1 MMAVKTLTQATFK
14 EEVLQAAQ
22 PVLVDFYADW
32 CGPCRMLSPTLDAL
46 SEERTDV
53 KFAAVNIDEN
63 PELADEF
70 DISSIPCVI
79 LFKNGAEADRSIG
92 LVPKEALEDLL
103 G

>member
-1 MMAVKTLTQATFK
+1 MAVKTLTEATFK

-32 CGPCRMLSPTLDAL
+32 CGPCRMLRPTLEEL

-53 KFAAVNIDEN
+53 KFAAINIDEN
-63 PELADEF
+63 ADLADEF

-92 LVPKEALEDLL
+92 LVPKEALEDFL

>member
-1 MMAVKTLTQATFK
+1 MAVKTLTEATFK

-32 CGPCRMLSPTLDAL
+32 CGPCRMLRSTLEEL
-46 SEERTDV
+46 SEERADV
-53 KFAAVNIDEN
+53 KFAAINIDEN
-63 PELADEF
+63 PDLADEF

-92 LVPKEALEDLL
+92 LVPKEALEDFL

>member
-1 MMAVKTLTQATFK
+1 MAVKTLTEATFK
-14 EEVLQAAQ
+14 EEVLQANQ

-32 CGPCRMLSPTLDAL
+32 CGPCRMLRPTLEEL

-53 KFAAVNIDEN
+53 KFAAINIDDN
-63 PELADEF
+63 PELADDF

-79 LFKNGAEADRSIG
+79 LFKNGAEADRSVG
-92 LVPKEALEDLL
+92 LVPKEALEDFL

>member
-1 MMAVKTLTQATFK
+1 MAVKTLTEATFK

-32 CGPCRMLSPTLDAL
+32 CGPCRMLRPTLEEL

-53 KFAAVNIDEN
+53 KFAAINIDEN
-63 PELADEF
+63 PDLADEF

-92 LVPKEALEDLL
+92 LVPKEALEDFL

>member
-1 MMAVKTLTQATFK
+1 MSVK
-14 EEVLQAAQ
+14 EVTIDNFETEVINSSL
-22 PVLVDFYADW
+22 PVLADFYAEW
-32 CGPCRMLSPTLDAL
+32 CGPCRMLRPSLDAIA
-46 SEERTDV
+46 EDRDDV
-53 KFAAVNIDEN
+53 KVAAINIDEN

-92 LVPKEALEDLL
+92 LKPREALEEML

>member
-1 MMAVKTLTQATFK
+1 MAVKTLTEATFK

-32 CGPCRMLSPTLDAL
+32 CGPCRMLRPTLEAL
-46 SEERTDV
+46 SEERADV
-53 KFAAVNIDEN
+53 KFAAINIDEN
-63 PELADEF
+63 PDLADEF

-79 LFKNGAEADRSIG
+79 LFKDGAEADRSIG
-92 LVPKEALEDLL
+92 LVPKEALEDFL

>member
-1 MMAVKTLTQATFK
+1 MAVKTLTEATFK

-32 CGPCRMLSPTLDAL
+32 CGPCRMLRPTLEAL
-46 SEERTDV
+46 SEERADV
-53 KFAAVNIDEN
+53 KFAAINIDEN
-63 PELADEF
+63 PDLADEF

-79 LFKNGAEADRSIG
+79 LFKNGAEVDRSIG
-92 LVPKEALEDLL
+92 LVPKEALEDFL